1 METVLDAIQW
11 PAMGATLIA
20 AWLVGSRNAS
30 KRRWGFGWFILSNIL
45 WIVWGWYAGAYA
57 LIALQ
62 VGLFAINLRGRQR
75 NDLGSH
81 GRQPTNRTPS

>member
-1 METVLDAIQW
+1 MA
-11 PAMGATLIA
+11 ATLIA
-20 AWLVGSRNAS
+20 AWLVGSQSAR

-62 VGLFAINLRGRQR
+62 VGLFAINIRGSRK
-75 NDLGSH
+75 NDSVSAEPQVLDAKS
-81 GRQPTNRTPS
+81 